1 VMLKLKADTDAKM
14 EAIITE
20 MNASDLPEGIQPR
33 ADDVVYLGG
42 TLCTSTEP
50 SCKPLPIAREA
61 LCETSS
67 QSAITMSALEK
78 LARGTPNLSTPVPEM
93 PQQESITS
101 MAVTE
106 HIKVSPEAFD
116 VFVKIL
122 ENPPAPNEALKA
134 LFKTETV
141 LPFNLPM
148 EN

>member
-1 VMLKLKADTDAKM
+1 LVTITPTLTSKDTPLA
-14 EAIITE
+14 
-20 MNASDLPEGIQPR
+20 NGI
-33 ADDVVYLGG
+33 L
-42 TLCTSTEP
+42 S
-50 SCKPLPIAREA
+50 
-61 LCETSS
+61 
-67 QSAITMSALEK
+67 
-78 LARGTPNLSTPVPEM
+78 LSTAAEETPALAAT
-93 PQQESITS
+93 TS